1 MAAVTGFTPSK
12 HSHFYWSPESGD
24 FPAENLARLDVRSPD
39 RLVGKLYF
47 LDDTITL
54 MPEEPLGAS
63 AEVLGRSRH
72 GTSYRA
78 TLENGMFLTVKWLR
92 EGVDLTDWVRLRVSE
107 GCGSDCFDTALMQEV
122 GNPAA
127 EKGMKEVH

>member
-47 LDDTITL
+47 LDDTIIL
-54 MPEEPLGAS
+54 MPEEVAMGLLI
-63 AEVLGRSRH
+63 ELLWR
-72 GTSYRA
+72 
-78 TLENGMFLTVKWLR
+78 M
-92 EGVDLTDWVRLRVSE
+92 
-107 GCGSDCFDTALMQEV
+107 GCS
-122 GNPAA
+122 
-127 EKGMKEVH
+127 